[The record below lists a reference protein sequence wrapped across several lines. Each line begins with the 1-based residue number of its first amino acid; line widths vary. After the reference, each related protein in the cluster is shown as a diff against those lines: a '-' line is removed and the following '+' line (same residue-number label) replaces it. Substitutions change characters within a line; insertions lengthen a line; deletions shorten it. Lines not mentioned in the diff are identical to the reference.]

1 MSSKALTA
9 QTNNAETGRSHTH
22 RKSKHSSHHANGAN
36 GDSVTAKKAAPP
48 IKESLKLILDEVFR
62 NAPDVRSSAE
72 HVLASEGFSDV
83 ETWRRLLTD
92 KAMELEV
99 LRSVHKRAGLT
110 LAQMAHLQQML
121 SGSPEATPRASH
133 ASSTVQPA
141 DSLAVAEIQH
151 DMPSFP
157 SCAWQLA
164 KASFWRSYGTDW
176 LLSTAFNSAFFRA
189 TVLTNKSS
197 DLKEQILG
205 FCDTM
210 TTMITLFVGGDV
222 GLLGNDFD
230 VSQSLDVWLIAMTA
244 IHALLGTFSIL
255 NLVAFRITIARIG
268 DANLQPMC
276 LALQPWFSSNI
287 LLVVAY
293 IWMLFGLFAFYLW
306 HLTQDAD
313 DSLRYPAWYAFSG
326 VFIVMLPMT
335 ILPCI
340 MFPRL
345 AMESGSMDDDTSVLD
360 VHTLSTLGPTAT
372 LRAFRRISYNALKNY
387 QRTKDFSETYEQV
400 RGVPPHL
407 RRRWSTLGR
416 SQVD

>member
-1 MSSKALTA
+1 MSSKALNA
-9 QTNNAETGRSHTH
+9 HTNGAETGRNHTH
-22 RKSKHSSHHANGAN
+22 RKSKHSSHHANGDDA
-36 GDSVTAKKAAPP
+36 APRKAAPP
-48 IKESLKLILDEVFR
+48 IKESLRLILDEVLR
-62 NAPDVRSSAE
+62 DRPDARASAE
-72 HVLASEGFSDV
+72 KVLASEGFTDA

-121 SGSPEATPRASH
+121 SAGPERPRPSD
-133 ASSTVQPA
+133 ASSTEQPA
-141 DSLAVAEIQH
+141 NMLAVAEIQQ
-151 DMPSFP
+151 DMPRFTT
-157 SCAWQLA
+157 CIWQLA

-176 LLSTAFNSAFFRA
+176 ILSTAFNSAFFRA

-230 VSQSLDVWLIAMTA
+230 TSRSLDVWLISATA

-276 LALQPWFSSNI
+276 LAMQPWFSTNI
-287 LLVVAY
+287 LLVVGY
-293 IWMLFGLFAFYLW
+293 IWTLFVLFALYLW
-306 HLTQDAD
+306 QLTEDAD
-313 DSLRYPAWYAFSG
+313 DSVRLPALYAFCAMF
-326 VFIVMLPMT
+326 VVMLPMT

-345 AMESGSMDDDTSVLD
+345 AMESGSMDDHTSVLD

-372 LRAFRRISYNALKNY
+372 FRALRRITYNAMKNY
-387 QRTKDFSETYEQV
+387 HRTKDFSETYAQV
-400 RGVPPHL
+400 RGVPPAM
-407 RRRWSTLGR
+407 RRRWSSLGR
-416 SQVD
+416 SQVE